1 MLRSII
7 AIALVAFRFASTAG
21 LATAVEST
29 ESSPGCRQA
38 DTEIGRKI
46 PMSTRLRTLLLA
58 LATTFALLI
67 PTGASAA
74 AADAASGTLMY
85 TSSTFNSVRFAG
97 GNTIL
102 ELTATVEYTGT
113 FSGTS
118 ILHGTLTFHPNG
130 RANFHD
136 IETFTGT
143 VNGASGT
150 VTFTLN
156 GSSDPE
162 LNVKAVATIIDATG
176 ELAGLRGMLAETA
189 VVLDKAV
196 GPVGT
201 YAGRITLAGG

>member
-1 MLRSII
+1 MNTKS
-7 AIALVAFRFASTAG
+7 
-21 LATAVEST
+21 
-29 ESSPGCRQA
+29 
-38 DTEIGRKI
+38 
-46 PMSTRLRTLLLA
+46 RTLLLA

-74 AADAASGTLMY
+74 AADAASGTLTY
-85 TSSTFNSVRFAG
+85 TSSTFTSVRFAG

-102 ELTATVEYTGT
+102 ELTAAVEYTGT

-118 ILHGTLTFHPNG
+118 VLHGTLTFHPNG

-162 LNVKAVATIIDATG
+162 LNVKAIATVVDATG

-201 YAGRITLAGG
+201 YAGRITVAGG

>member
-1 MLRSII
+1 MNTKS
-7 AIALVAFRFASTAG
+7 
-21 LATAVEST
+21 
-29 ESSPGCRQA
+29 
-38 DTEIGRKI
+38 
-46 PMSTRLRTLLLA
+46 RTLLLA

-74 AADAASGTLMY
+74 AADAASGTLTY
-85 TSSTFNSVRFAG
+85 TSSSFNSVRFAG

-162 LNVKAVATIIDATG
+162 LNVKAVATIIDASG

-201 YAGRITLAGG
+201 YAGRITVAGG